1 MHQDLRISGTT
12 EGLYRTGVLKLN
24 MIATEPMK
32 GVVEGNQEV
41 NRRQKRHH
49 GNNRH
54 HSRRY
59 HSKKKTNSNT
69 GLTVRDSPNLTADG
83 TRSDFTTGQGG
94 RPILGCITD
103 ASIPVRTNT
112 T

>member
-1 MHQDLRISGTT
+1 MHQDLRMSGTT

-32 GVVEGNQEV
+32 GVEVNQEA
-41 NRRQKRHH
+41 NGREKRHH

-54 HSRRY
+54 HSRRH

-94 RPILGCITD
+94 RPIPGGITD